1 MSKKGFIMID
11 EKILIKKLETMEGQN
26 EVLIR
31 MVIKILI
38 TEAIEQSC
46 E

>member
-1 MSKKGFIMID
+1 MID